1 MNYEINNQHYKV
13 IIEKKNNKNTY
24 IRITDNEEI
33 YVTTNYFTTKN
44 KIIKLLDENQSKIE
58 KMINS
63 KKKQKQKKQQFW
75 YLGKTYE
82 INYTQTK
89 KVTIIENQINV
100 ENERK
105 LELWLKKQTR
115 ELFQERLGICYQ
127 KFQESIPYPI
137 LKIRN
142 MKTRWGVCNKK
153 NNSVTL
159 NSNLIQYKIDQ
170 IDYVIIH
177 ELSHFVHFDHS
188 KLFWNTVE
196 KYDPN
201 YKQNRKALKE

>member
-1 MNYEINNQHYKV
+1 MNYEINNKQYKV

-24 IRITDNEEI
+24 IRITDKEEI

-63 KKKQKQKKQQFW
+63 KKKHHQKKQQFW

-82 INYTQTK
+82 INYTPTK

-105 LELWLKKQTR
+105 LELWLKRQTR
-115 ELFQERLGICYQ
+115 ELFQKRLDICYQ
-127 KFQESIPYPI
+127 KFQEPIPYPI

-159 NSNLIQYKIDQ
+159 NSNLIQYDIDQ

-188 KLFWNTVE
+188 KSFWNTVE

>member
-1 MNYEINNQHYKV
+1 MNYEINNKQYKV

-24 IRITDNEEI
+24 IRITDKEEI

-63 KKKQKQKKQQFW
+63 KKKHHQKKQQFW

-82 INYTQTK
+82 INYTPTK

-105 LELWLKKQTR
+105 LELWLKRQTR
-115 ELFQERLGICYQ
+115 ELFQERLDICYQ

-159 NSNLIQYKIDQ
+159 NSNLIQYNIDQ

-177 ELSHFVHFDHS
+177 ELSHFVHFNHS
-188 KLFWNTVE
+188 KSFWNTVE

>member
-1 MNYEINNQHYKV
+1 MNYEINNKQYKV

-115 ELFQERLGICYQ
+115 ELFQERLDICYQ

-159 NSNLIQYKIDQ
+159 NSNLIQYNIDQ

>member
-44 KIIKLLDENQSKIE
+44 KIIKLLDENQAKIE

-63 KKKQKQKKQQFW
+63 KKKQKQKKKQFW

-82 INYTQTK
+82 INYTPTK

-105 LELWLKKQTR
+105 LELWLKKQIK
-115 ELFQERLGICYQ
+115 EIFQERLDICYQ
-127 KFQESIPYPI
+127 KFQEPIPYPI

-159 NSNLIQYKIDQ
+159 NSNLIQYDIDQ

-188 KLFWNTVE
+188 KAFWNTVE

>member
-1 MNYEINNQHYKV
+1 MNYQINHQHYKV

-33 YVTTNYFTTKN
+33 YVTTNYFTSKN
-44 KIIKLLDENQSKIE
+44 KIIKLLDDNQSKIE

-63 KKKQKQKKQQFW
+63 KKKQQQKKQQFW

-82 INYTQTK
+82 INYTPTK
-89 KVTIIENQINV
+89 KVTITENQINV
-100 ENERK
+100 ETPRK
-105 LELWLKKQTR
+105 LELWLKKQTKQ
-115 ELFQERLGICYQ
+115 LFQERLEICYQ
-127 KFQESIPYPI
+127 KFQEPIPYPI

-142 MKTRWGVCNKK
+142 MKSRWGVCNKK

-159 NSNLIQYKIDQ
+159 NSNLMQYDISQ

-177 ELSHFVHFDHS
+177 ELSHFVHFNHS
-188 KLFWNTVE
+188 KSFWNTVE

>member
-1 MNYEINNQHYKV
+1 MNYEINNKQYKV